1 MKHNKKRNTAF
12 LYEAL
17 VRELTKA
24 SLRSDESIKS
34 RISFIFKEHFGS
46 KSVLSRELGLYKAIV
61 DTNGVDKETAE
72 RILSEVKRVYHSL
85 SSEEIYDEQSEVIEK
100 INKDLSRNVFNNFVP
115 NYKSLAS
122 IYQMFNNK
130 TPINRKIM
138 LEKKMIDK
146 MASSSRLHEP
156 LKPVDSLTYKVFVNK
171 FNEKYGDSLNENQK
185 ALLSRYV
192 VLSPETSAEFKIYI
206 SEEIERLKRVV
217 SNIQN
222 KKEIIL
228 DESLS
233 EKNKQVMVVLEGFA
247 GQTINDD
254 MVKRILKIQ
263 SLASEA

>member
-24 SLRSDESIKS
+24 SLRSDEETTHK
-34 RISFIFKEHFGS
+34 ISSIFKEHFNP
-46 KSVLSRELGLYKAIV
+46 KSVLSKELNLYRAIAG
-61 DTNGVDKETAE
+61 TNGVDKETAE

-85 SSEEIYDEQSEVIEK
+85 SSEEIYDEQSEVIGR
-100 INKDLSRNVFNNFVP
+100 INKDLTKKVFNNFVP

-122 IYQMFNNK
+122 IYQMFSSK
-130 TPINRKIM
+130 TPISRKIM
-138 LEKKMIDK
+138 LEKKMVEK
-146 MASSSRLHEP
+146 MASSSGLHEP

-171 FNEKYGDSLNENQK
+171 FNEKYGNSLNEHQK

-192 VLSPETSAEFKIYI
+192 VLSSDTSAEFKLYI
-206 SEEIERLKRVV
+206 SEEIQRLKNVV
-217 SNIQN
+217 SNIQK

-233 EKNKQVMVVLEGFA
+233 EKNKQVMAILESFA
-247 GQTINDD
+247 DQMISDD
-254 MVKRILKIQ
+254 MIKKILKIQ

>member
-24 SLRSDESIKS
+24 SLRSDEDTKS
-34 RISFIFKEHFGS
+34 RISFIFKEHFGP
-46 KSVLSRELGLYKAIV
+46 KSVLSRELGLYRAIV
-61 DTNGVDKETAE
+61 GTNGVDKDTAE

-85 SSEEIYDEQSEVIEK
+85 SSEEIYDEQSEVIGK
-100 INKDLSRNVFNNFVP
+100 INKDLSKRVFNNFVP

-122 IYQMFNNK
+122 IYQMFNSK
-130 TPINRKIM
+130 T
-138 LEKKMIDK
+138 
-146 MASSSRLHEP
+146 
-156 LKPVDSLTYKVFVNK
+156 
-171 FNEKYGDSLNENQK
+171 QK

-192 VLSPETSAEFKIYI
+192 VLSPETSSEFKIYI

-217 SNIQN
+217 TSMQN

-233 EKNKQVMVVLEGFA
+233 EKNKQVMSILEGFA
-247 GQTINDD
+247 GQAISDD
-254 MVKRILKIQ
+254 MVKKILKIQ